1 MGLIQKQKKN
11 YSLKCFKLLFK
22 LKSNKALKAHSCL
35 LKKKK
40 KLAQNFLVLSISK
53 TSLNRNM

>member
-22 LKSNKALKAHSCL
+22 LKSNKTLKAHSCL

-40 KLAQNFLVLSISK
+40 KTGTEFLGFKHFKDI
-53 TSLNRNM
+53 T

>member
-40 KLAQNFLVLSISK
+40 TGTEFLGFKHFKDI
-53 TSLNRNM
+53 T